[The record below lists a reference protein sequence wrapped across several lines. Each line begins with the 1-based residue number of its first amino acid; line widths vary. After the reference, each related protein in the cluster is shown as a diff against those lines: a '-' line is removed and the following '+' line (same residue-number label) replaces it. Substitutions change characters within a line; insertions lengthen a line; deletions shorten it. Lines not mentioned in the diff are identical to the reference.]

1 MFAFTAPD
9 FVYVC
14 DFLHDYGGVKVVTAI
29 FPAAGKGKRMQAG
42 MNKVLVELEGVPI
55 LVRTLARF
63 SRCQAVDRLVV
74 VVAAHEVD
82 FVTDMLTGADREFGL
97 KPWQVTAGG
106 SERQYSVWNGIQA
119 VQGAADDDI
128 ILVHDAARP
137 LVSEKTILETIRVAE
152 AKGAAIAAVPV
163 KNTIK
168 VVDASGVVVDT
179 PMRSTL
185 VAVQTPQIFRA
196 SLLKEAYAALAA
208 KPAAVTDDASVVE
221 LLGHRVVVAQGRYEN
236 IKITT
241 PEDLVLAEHFLEEL
255 QQEEH
260 NYGE

>member
-1 MFAFTAPD
+1 M
-9 FVYVC
+9 
-14 DFLHDYGGVKVVTAI
+14 VTAI

-152 AKGAAIAAVPV
+152 AKGAAIAAVPA

-168 VVDASGVVVDT
+168 LCNAAGEVVET
-179 PMRSTL
+179 PDRSRL
-185 VAVQTPQIFRA
+185 WEVQTPQGFRRDILVRA
-196 SLLKEAYAALAA
+196 NQQAMAESFLG
-208 KPAAVTDDASVVE
+208 TDDASLVE
-221 LLGHRVVVAQGRYEN
+221 KLGQKVFIVESDYRN
-236 IKITT
+236 IKLTT
-241 PEDLVLAEHFLEEL
+241 PEDMVIAKAFLAAEE
-255 QQEEH
+255 ENE
-260 NYGE
+260 

>member
-1 MFAFTAPD
+1 M
-9 FVYVC
+9 
-14 DFLHDYGGVKVVTAI
+14 VTAI

-74 VVAAHEVD
+74 VVAAHEGE
-82 FVTDMLTGADREFGL
+82 FVTDMLTRADREYGL
-97 KPWQVTAGG
+97 KPWPVTAGG

-152 AKGAAIAAVPV
+152 AKGAAIAAVPA

-168 VVDASGVVVDT
+168 LCNAAGEVVET
-179 PMRSTL
+179 PDRSRL
-185 VAVQTPQIFRA
+185 WEVQTPQGFRRDILVRA
-196 SLLKEAYAALAA
+196 NQQAMAESFLG
-208 KPAAVTDDASVVE
+208 TDDASLVE
-221 LLGHRVVVAQGRYEN
+221 RLGQKVFIVESDYRN
-236 IKITT
+236 IKLTT
-241 PEDLVLAEHFLEEL
+241 PEDMVIAKAFLAAEE
-255 QQEEH
+255 ENE
-260 NYGE
+260 

>member
-1 MFAFTAPD
+1 M
-9 FVYVC
+9 
-14 DFLHDYGGVKVVTAI
+14 VTAI

-74 VVAAHEVD
+74 VVAAHEVE

-152 AKGAAIAAVPV
+152 AKGAAIAAVPA

-168 VVDASGVVVDT
+168 LCNAAGEVVET
-179 PMRSTL
+179 PDRSRL
-185 VAVQTPQIFRA
+185 WEVQTPQGFRRDILVRA
-196 SLLKEAYAALAA
+196 NQQAMAESFLG
-208 KPAAVTDDASVVE
+208 TDDASLVE
-221 LLGHRVVVAQGRYEN
+221 RLGQKVFIVESDYRN
-236 IKITT
+236 IKLTT
-241 PEDLVLAEHFLEEL
+241 PEDMVIAKAFLAAEE
-255 QQEEH
+255 ENE
-260 NYGE
+260 

>member
-1 MFAFTAPD
+1 M
-9 FVYVC
+9 
-14 DFLHDYGGVKVVTAI
+14 VTAI

-82 FVTDMLTGADREFGL
+82 FVTEMLTGADREFGL

-119 VQGAADDDI
+119 VQGASDDI

-152 AKGAAIAAVPV
+152 AKGAAIAAVPA

-168 VVDASGVVVDT
+168 LCNAAGEVVET
-179 PMRSTL
+179 PDRSRL
-185 VAVQTPQIFRA
+185 WEVQTPQGFRRDILVRA
-196 SLLKEAYAALAA
+196 NQQAMAESFLG
-208 KPAAVTDDASVVE
+208 TDDASLVE
-221 LLGHRVVVAQGRYEN
+221 RLGQKVFIVESDYRN
-236 IKITT
+236 IKLTT
-241 PEDLVLAEHFLEEL
+241 PEDMVIAKAFLAAEE
-255 QQEEH
+255 ENE
-260 NYGE
+260 

>member
-1 MFAFTAPD
+1 M
-9 FVYVC
+9 
-14 DFLHDYGGVKVVTAI
+14 VTAI

-74 VVAAHEVD
+74 VVAAHEVE
-82 FVTDMLTGADREFGL
+82 FVTDMLTRAAREYGL
-97 KPWQVTAGG
+97 KPWLVTAGG

-152 AKGAAIAAVPV
+152 AKGAAIAAVPA

-168 VVDASGVVVDT
+168 LCNAAGEVVET
-179 PMRSTL
+179 PDRSRL
-185 VAVQTPQIFRA
+185 WEVQTPQGFRRDILVRA
-196 SLLKEAYAALAA
+196 NQQAMAESFLG
-208 KPAAVTDDASVVE
+208 TDDASLVE
-221 LLGHRVVVAQGRYEN
+221 RLGQKVFIVESDYRN
-236 IKITT
+236 IKLTT
-241 PEDLVLAEHFLEEL
+241 PEDMVIAKAFLAAEE
-255 QQEEH
+255 ENE
-260 NYGE
+260 

>member
-1 MFAFTAPD
+1 M
-9 FVYVC
+9 
-14 DFLHDYGGVKVVTAI
+14 VTAI

-42 MNKVLVELEGVPI
+42 MNKVLVELEGMPI

-152 AKGAAIAAVPV
+152 AQGAAIAAVPA

-168 VVDASGVVVDT
+168 LCNAAGEVVET
-179 PMRSTL
+179 PDRSRL
-185 VAVQTPQIFRA
+185 WEVQTPQGFRRDILVRA
-196 SLLKEAYAALAA
+196 NQQAMAESFLG
-208 KPAAVTDDASVVE
+208 TDDASLVE
-221 LLGHRVVVAQGRYEN
+221 RLGQKVFIVESDYRN
-236 IKITT
+236 IKLTT
-241 PEDLVLAEHFLEEL
+241 PEDMVIAKAFLAAEE
-255 QQEEH
+255 ENE
-260 NYGE
+260 